1 MDDNDRDN
9 DDDDDVMIQDDEDLQ
24 LTCRGVG
31 ARVGRGGGGCGGARG
46 GLHTLDG
53 APRPA
58 RLLLLVGGEPHA
70 HVAVA
75 LLRLHLVLLEPD
87 EVKDRIWRTNIF
99 KDKPNLLFRPAI
111 PFLDVQEVSLAESEG
126 VAGELHLLAG
136 GVHDVVDLALHVPG
150 VLAAVVGVEA
160 EAVPGPDHEVLLG
173 LVRDRGAG
181 VV

>member
-9 DDDDDVMIQDDEDLQ
+9 DDDDEMMIQDDEDLQ

-31 ARVGRGGGGCGGARG
+31 ARVGRGGGGGGGARG

-87 EVKDRIWRTNIF
+87 EVEFRI
-99 KDKPNLLFRPAI
+99 
-111 PFLDVQEVSLAESEG
+111 
-126 VAGELHLLAG
+126 
-136 GVHDVVDLALHVPG
+136 
-150 VLAAVVGVEA
+150 
-160 EAVPGPDHEVLLG
+160 
-173 LVRDRGAG
+173 
-181 VV
+181 

>member
-9 DDDDDVMIQDDEDLQ
+9 DDDDDVMIQDDEVMIQDDDDLQ

-31 ARVGRGGGGCGGARG
+31 ARVGRGGGGGGGGCGGARG

-87 EVKDRIWRTNIF
+87 EVKVRISRKNVF
-99 KDKPNLLFRPAI
+99 
-111 PFLDVQEVSLAESEG
+111 
-126 VAGELHLLAG
+126 
-136 GVHDVVDLALHVPG
+136 
-150 VLAAVVGVEA
+150 
-160 EAVPGPDHEVLLG
+160 
-173 LVRDRGAG
+173 
-181 VV
+181 

>member
-9 DDDDDVMIQDDEDLQ
+9 DDDDEVMIQNDDDLQ

-31 ARVGRGGGGCGGARG
+31 ARVGRGGGGGGGGCGGARG

-75 LLRLHLVLLEPD
+75 LLRLHLVLLEP
-87 EVKDRIWRTNIF
+87 
-99 KDKPNLLFRPAI
+99 
-111 PFLDVQEVSLAESEG
+111 
-126 VAGELHLLAG
+126 GELKF
-136 GVHDVVDLALHVPG
+136 
-150 VLAAVVGVEA
+150 
-160 EAVPGPDHEVLLG
+160 
-173 LVRDRGAG
+173 RI
-181 VV
+181 